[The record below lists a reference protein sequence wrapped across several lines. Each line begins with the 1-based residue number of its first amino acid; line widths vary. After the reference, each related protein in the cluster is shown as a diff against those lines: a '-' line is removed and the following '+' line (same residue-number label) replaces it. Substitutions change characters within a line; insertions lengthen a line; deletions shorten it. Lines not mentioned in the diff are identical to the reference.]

1 MPRNCNCAGGCGPQ
15 GDGYSR
21 REFITL
27 AGIGTASAAMSG
39 AAWAEWVAGQ
49 APAGELSRW
58 KQQLLKASPVK
69 RYRSDTH
76 TDARF
81 PLGGIGT
88 GNFELSPTGQF
99 TTWQLFNTLR
109 DGHVPFFFAVRAGKT
124 AKLLQTTGGPDW
136 QKIHAIEM
144 TGEYPMA
151 HLRYVDA
158 DIPVQLEMTAFSP
171 FAPLDTRLS
180 SMPLVCFLFRIYNPT
195 AKRQPV
201 SLAAFLQNPVGYDA
215 MGVPI
220 SFNSIG
226 FNEVRERLDAVHP
239 NYAGNFNEYL
249 HEGRASGIRFRAQAG
264 KRATLNRPVRL
275 YTNLPVNALNAPPS
289 DRPNSLTIH
298 GLDRLAA
305 DLQEAQSPLR
315 AQPSSA
321 VILLEDAPAAL
332 ASQHLQRAKEAV
344 ELGANL
350 VFSGVTMPLL
360 QSYAAVTQG
369 KRLDRANLQPDI
381 LFEDFESGYEK
392 WRVEGTAFGEKPASG
407 TLPGQQP
414 VSGFLGKGLVNT
426 FLNGDAT
433 TGRLIS
439 RDFVIERSYVRF
451 LIGGGS
457 SASTQFRLVIGGR
470 VVRAQSGR
478 DEERLLPAVWD
489 VREFRGQTAHLEIVD
504 EATGGWG
511 HINVDH
517 IEFTDLPGSAVV
529 MEVLEDL
536 MPIRFSAIRSREGI
550 LEFEN
555 AQPPSGAATQRSEVD
570 RVVTWSRK
578 VGEGWTHVV
587 NGPVLETSQVELTGA
602 RQQAYARLCR
612 LAGAEYDAPD
622 GVQEDMPGYGELSLA
637 AVSDATTAMLQFED
651 WTEAWNQF
659 SGQGG
664 FGKIPDPRAPMPAP
678 VPAQR
683 GHTVNGAVA
692 VQVEVPAGKTVEVPF
707 LLAWRYPNKYN
718 WGGVKMGNH
727 YAEIWKDSRA
737 VIREAAQSLTAI
749 REKTERFRRTFYDSN
764 LPYWLLDCISSQ
776 ISTIRH
782 IGVVFRIAN
791 GDVYGWEGSNGCC
804 QPTCTHVWG
813 YEQTLSRLFPDLERE
828 MRRIDLLHQQRP
840 DGGIN
845 NRTEVPSPRRPTGE
859 QPFAD
864 GHASCIL
871 KAYREALNAP
881 DGSWLKAHW
890 TRIRS
895 AVDYLVA
902 RDAATSQG
910 EPNGVLED
918 DQWNTYDQILHGV
931 TTFISGYYLAALRA
945 GEELAKR
952 IGEPA
957 TAERYR
963 AIFEKGQ
970 KRLIELC
977 WNGEYF
983 QQHLPGYERMPGTVG
998 PGCMSDQLIGQWWAH
1013 QLGLGYI
1020 LPREM
1025 VVTALRSIF
1034 KYNWIPDL
1042 TNWQHSPRAFA
1053 GARDKG
1059 LIIVT
1064 WPRGGRPPHVMLYSD
1079 EVWTGIEYQVAAH
1092 MIYEGLIEEGLAIV
1106 KGARERYDG
1115 IPRPPI
1121 PRSPWNEIE
1130 CGGHYARAMSSWS
1143 LLTAASGFLYDSI
1156 AGHLQFAP
1164 HLTPERFKSFF
1175 CASEGW
1181 GSLSQSRQGN
1191 SQKNEI
1197 YLAEGRLRI
1206 AQLALETS
1214 RPGAAARQSRVQVA
1228 VNRKPVTATVS
1239 RTGER
1244 LQIVMTSPIILQTGD
1259 RLQVSIA

>member
-1 MPRNCNCAGGCGPQ
+1 
-15 GDGYSR
+15 
-21 REFITL
+21 
-27 AGIGTASAAMSG
+27 MSG
-39 AAWAEWVAGQ
+39 TAWAEWVAGQ
-49 APAGELSRW
+49 AAADELARW
-58 KQQLLKASPVK
+58 KQQLLKASPVR

-109 DGHVPFFFAVRAGKT
+109 DGHIPFFFAVRAGKT

-136 QKIHAIEM
+136 PRIHAIEM
-144 TGEYPMA
+144 TGEYPIA
-151 HLRYVDA
+151 HLRYADA
-158 DIPVQLEMTAFSP
+158 DVPVQLEMTAFSP

-180 SMPLVCFLFRIYNPT
+180 SMPLACFIFKIQNSTGKKQR
-195 AKRQPV
+195 V
-201 SLAAFLQNPVGYDA
+201 SLGAFMQNPVGYDA
-215 MGVPI
+215 MGVPV
-220 SFNSIG
+220 SFNSVG
-226 FNEVRERLDAVHP
+226 FNAVGERLAAVHP
-239 NYAGNFNEYL
+239 NYEGNFNEYL
-249 HEGRASGIRFRAQAG
+249 REGRASGIRFRAKAG
-264 KRATLNRPVRL
+264 KKATLDRPVRL

-289 DRPNSLTIH
+289 DHPDKLTIL
-298 GLDRLAA
+298 GLERLAA
-305 DLQEAQSPLR
+305 DLEEAQSPLR
-315 AQPSSA
+315 AQPTSA
-321 VILLEDAPAAL
+321 VILLEDAPSAL
-332 ASQHLQRAKEAV
+332 AAQHLQRAKVAV

-350 VFSGVTMPLL
+350 VFSGTTMPLL
-360 QSYAAVTQG
+360 QSYADVTEG
-369 KRLDRANLQPDI
+369 KPLDRANLKPDI
-381 LFEDFESGYEK
+381 LFEDFESGYDGWK
-392 WRVEGTAFGEKPASG
+392 VEGTAFGEQPAAG
-407 TLPGQQP
+407 TLPGQQR

-426 FLNGDAT
+426 FLNGDTT
-433 TGRLIS
+433 TGKLIS
-439 RDFVIERSYVRF
+439 RSFAIERNYVRF

-457 SASTQFRLVIGGR
+457 SASTQFRLLIEGR
-470 VVRAQSGR
+470 IVRAQSGR

-489 VREFRGQTAHLEIVD
+489 VREFRGQNAHFEIVD

-517 IEFTDLPGSAVV
+517 IEFSDLPGSAVV
-529 MEVLEDL
+529 MEILEDL
-536 MPIRFSAIRSREGI
+536 MPLRFSGLRSRDGRVEFLKAEPRQSPPI
-550 LEFEN
+550 LKSE
-555 AQPPSGAATQRSEVD
+555 PDGAVIYSRS
-570 RVVTWSRK
+570 
-578 VGEGWTHVV
+578 VGKGWTHLG
-587 NGPVLETSQVELTGA
+587 NGPVLETSQFELTGA
-602 RQQAYARLCR
+602 RQRAYVRLCA
-612 LAGAEYDAPD
+612 LAQSNYAAPD
-622 GVQEDMPGYGELSLA
+622 GVQSDMPGYGELSLA
-637 AVSDATTAMLQFED
+637 AVSDTTTAMLQFED
-651 WTEAWNQF
+651 WAKAWEQF

-664 FGKIPDPRAPMPAP
+664 FGKIPEPNVPLPPIAPS
-678 VPAQR
+678 R
-683 GHTVNGAVA
+683 SGHTVNGAVA
-692 VQVEVPAGKTVEVPF
+692 VEVEVPAGKTVEVPF

-727 YAEIWKDSRA
+727 YAETWKESKT
-737 VIREAAQSLTAI
+737 VIREAAQNLSMI

-764 LPYWLLDCISSQ
+764 LPYWLLDCVSSQ

-813 YEQTLSRLFPDLERE
+813 YEQTLSRLFPDLERD

-871 KAYREALNAP
+871 KAYREALNYP
-881 DGSWLKAHW
+881 DGSWLKTHW
-890 TRIRS
+890 PRIRS

-918 DQWNTYDQILHGV
+918 DQWNTYDQVLNGV

-952 IGEPA
+952 CGEPA
-957 TAERYR
+957 TAEKYR

-983 QQHLPGYERMPGTVG
+983 QQHLPGYERLPGTVG

-1025 VVTALRSIF
+1025 VITALRSIF

-1053 GARDKG
+1053 GAKDKG

-1092 MIYEGLIEEGLAIV
+1092 MLYEGLIEEGLSII
-1106 KGARERYDG
+1106 KGARDRYDG
-1115 IPRPPI
+1115 IPRAPI

-1143 LLTAASGFLYDSI
+1143 LLLALSGFRYDGI
-1156 AGHLQFAP
+1156 TGQLQFAP
-1164 HLTPERFKSFF
+1164 NMTPERYKSFF

-1181 GSLSQSRQGN
+1181 GSLTQSRQGN
-1191 SQKNEI
+1191 AQKNEI
-1197 YLAEGRLRI
+1197 YMAEGRLRVS
-1206 AQLALETS
+1206 QLVLETHRS
-1214 RPGAAARQSRVQVA
+1214 GATGRQYRVQVA
-1228 VNRKPVTATVS
+1228 LNRKPIAAVVS
-1239 RTGER
+1239 RTGDQ
-1244 LQIVMTSPIILQTGD
+1244 LQIVMTSPIVLQAGD
-1259 RLQVSIA
+1259 RLRVSTA